1 MCCSSQYIFSND
13 HTYLVDVHGLGEAT
27 FSTRSHGK
35 KTLREIMESRTVP
48 TLFIFIFIFLMCGM
62 TRTRYIATLG
72 LASMDSMI
80 LVNGAFHRSPP
91 KEVCQQFA
99 NVHPDGSPNDR
110 CTAAH
115 LEGD

>member
-48 TLFIFIFIFLMCGM
+48 TLYFHFYFFDVRNDSDAL
-62 TRTRYIATLG
+62 YSHLG
-72 LASMDSMI
+72 FGLH
-80 LVNGAFHRSPP
+80 GFHDLSQWSFPP
-91 KEVCQQFA
+91 LT
-99 NVHPDGSPNDR
+99 P
-110 CTAAH
+110 
-115 LEGD
+115 